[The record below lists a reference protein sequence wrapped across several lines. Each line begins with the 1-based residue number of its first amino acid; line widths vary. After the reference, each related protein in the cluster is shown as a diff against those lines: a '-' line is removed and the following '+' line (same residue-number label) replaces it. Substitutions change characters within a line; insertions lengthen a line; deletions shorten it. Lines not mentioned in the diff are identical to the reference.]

1 MLDFE
6 KKPLSEL
13 LMNRTVFAVF
23 EEEFSQGTWLDVTA
37 LLASDSNI
45 HDLYQDLTVPKAVLD
60 RIVERL
66 RSMEIA

>member
-13 LMNRTVFAVF
+13 LMNRAVFAVF

-45 HDLYQDLTVPKAVLD
+45 HVDSSN
-60 RIVERL
+60 I
-66 RSMEIA
+66 SFISF